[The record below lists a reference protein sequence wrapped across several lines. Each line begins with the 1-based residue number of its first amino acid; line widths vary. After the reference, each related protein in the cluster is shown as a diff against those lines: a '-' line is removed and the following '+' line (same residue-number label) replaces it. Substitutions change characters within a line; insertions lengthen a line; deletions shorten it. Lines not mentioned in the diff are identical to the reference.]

1 MNQRTLF
8 VIACVCAVAL
18 LVLVGCTSGNTSSGT
33 SAPAA
38 SSSAPAGSASSG
50 GSSGAASGGSAVTI
64 QNFAFDPQSVTVKVG
79 TTVTWTNKDSATH
92 TVTGSGWGSD
102 QLATGAAYSHTFDK
116 AGSYDYHCS
125 IHPSMTGTII
135 VQ

>member
-1 MNQRTLF
+1 MNKRILLVF
-8 VIACVCAVAL
+8 AVVGVVAL
-18 LVLVGCTSGNTSSGT
+18 LALVGCSSPTSSSSSG

-38 SSSAPAGSASSG
+38 SSSTSGSSG
-50 GSSGAASGGSAVTI
+50 GSDVTI
-64 QNFAFDPQSVTVKVG
+64 QNFSFNPSSLTVKAG

-92 TVTGSGWGSD
+92 TVTGSGWESGE
-102 QLATGAAYSHTFDK
+102 LPTGTTYSHKFDT
-116 AGSYDYHCS
+116 AGTYAYHCS